1 MADDKDDDDK
11 TEDPS
16 PKKLDEAIKRGEVV
30 KSQELSTFFVLSA
43 ATVFVAFL
51 TPGLSRDL
59 AKSLALFFDHAGDV
73 SLDGRSLGDI
83 YLRVGMIVGG
93 VLILPALLFLAAGIA
108 GSAIQ
113 HRLLFTFEPLIPKLS
128 KVSPMAGLKRIFSVE
143 GAVNG
148 LKGVVKIGVVGFAMA
163 LAIRP
168 ELPRLDTLVATDTVG
183 MMAVI
188 RDIAVKMM
196 GAVLI
201 VMAFVAGLDYFFQY
215 RRWFRRLRMTRE
227 ELKEEY
233 KQTEGSPEIKG
244 KIRQMRQA
252 RARKRMMAA
261 VPKATV
267 VVTNPTHYS
276 VALLYD
282 EGMGAPQVVAK
293 GVDEVALRIRE
304 VAKANDV
311 PIVENPPLARALY
324 AQVDLDKEIPEE
336 QYKAAA
342 EVIGFVMRLKK
353 KAAGGGR

>member
-1 MADDKDDDDK
+1 MAEDKDDDDK

-16 PKKLDEAIKRGEVV
+16 PKKLDEAIKRGDVV

-59 AKSLALFFDHAGDV
+59 AKSLSAFFDHAGDIT
-73 SLDGRSLGDI
+73 LDARSLGDI
-83 YLRVGMIVGG
+83 YLRIGLIIGG
-93 VLILPALLFLAAGIA
+93 ALALPALLFLAAGIA

-113 HRLLFTFEPLIPKLS
+113 HRLLFTFEPLIPKFS
-128 KVSPMAGLKRIFSVE
+128 KISPMQGLKRIFSVE

-148 LKGVVKIGVVGFAMA
+148 LKGVVKIVVVGFAMA
-163 LAIRP
+163 LALQP
-168 ELPRLDTLVATDTVG
+168 ELKRLDTIVATDTIGLV
-183 MMAVI
+183 AVV

-215 RRWFRRLRMTRE
+215 RRWFKRLRMTRE

-252 RARKRMMAA
+252 RARRRMMAA

-276 VALLYD
+276 VALRYED
-282 EGMGAPQVVAK
+282 GMGAPQVVAK
-293 GVDEVALRIRE
+293 GVDEVAARIRE
-304 VAKANDV
+304 VAKANEV

-324 AQVDLDKEIPEE
+324 AQVEIDKEIPEE
-336 QYKAAA
+336 HYKAAA
-342 EVIGFVMRLKK
+342 EVIGFVMRLKQR
-353 KAAGGGR
+353 GGR